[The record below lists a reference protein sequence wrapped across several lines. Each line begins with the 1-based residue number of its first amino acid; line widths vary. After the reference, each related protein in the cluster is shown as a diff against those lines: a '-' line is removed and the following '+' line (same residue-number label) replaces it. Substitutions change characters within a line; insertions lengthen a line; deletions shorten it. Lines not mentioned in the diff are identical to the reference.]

1 MGPIAA
7 TLDDEKSLFRTTE
20 SMFSRRES
28 YLRRSAEIGE
38 AFRASGR
45 LGYTVIDLEDTG
57 GATISGKATIKTVV
71 GSGCV
76 NFAYLNLSE
85 NHRPIQDSHT
95 YSYHE
100 GFLIDY
106 TKAKVAG
113 PIDRRG

>member
-1 MGPIAA
+1 
-7 TLDDEKSLFRTTE
+7 
-20 SMFSRRES
+20 MFSRRES

-57 GATISGKATIKTVV
+57 GAIISGKAAIKAVA

-100 GFLIDY
+100 GLLVDC